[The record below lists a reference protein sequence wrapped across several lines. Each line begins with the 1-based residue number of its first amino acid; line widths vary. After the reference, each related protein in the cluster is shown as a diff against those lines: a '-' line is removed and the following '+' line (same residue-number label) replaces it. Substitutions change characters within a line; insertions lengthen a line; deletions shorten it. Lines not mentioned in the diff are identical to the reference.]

1 MSLNTIGGLLERN
14 REHIDAFGEILADHG
29 DGQAPDAVTVC
40 CSDSRVLQGRMWGN
54 PEPGETF
61 TVGNIGNRVR
71 QRTADD
77 TVVSGDVLYPLLHT
91 GTETAIVVGHTGCGA
106 VTATYQ
112 ALSGVENDAA
122 PGIEACV
129 DLLAEDLEDA
139 HGALP
144 DDLDDE
150 AAVNRLVESNVDRQ
164 VDHLRTSGDVPDNV
178 VVVGAVYDLHGAYGG
193 QRGRVAVVNVDG
205 EIDPA
210 TIAEDNPEIA
220 EWVDRHWMGV

>member
-1 MSLNTIGGLLERN
+1 MSLETVVDLLERN
-14 REHIDAFGEILADHG
+14 RGHTDAFDDILGEHG
-29 DGQAPDAVTVC
+29 EGQAPDAVTVC

-71 QRTADD
+71 QRTAET
-77 TVVSGDVLYPLLHT
+77 TVVSGDVLYPLLNT

-112 ALSGVENDAA
+112 ALSGIESDVA

-129 DLLAEDLEDA
+129 ELLAEDLGDA
-139 HGALP
+139 YEALP

-150 AAVNRLVESNVDRQ
+150 TAVNWLVEANVDRQ
-164 VDHLRTSGDVPDNV
+164 VEHLRASDDVPDHV
-178 VVVGAVYDLHGAYGG
+178 AVVGVVYDLHGVYGG
-193 QRGRVAVVNVDG
+193 KRGRITVVNVDG
-205 EIDPA
+205 ETELDDITDA
-210 TIAEDNPEIA
+210 NPEVA
-220 EWVDRHWMGV
+220 EWADRHWTGV